1 MATLTASEFGA
12 LGDSAPLHLP
22 MPGLFADVEAGSG
35 AVALTDE
42 FLDAPPGIRVDV
54 LQHWMR
60 ALNRQREAAIVDMF
74 REFAGPLRSL
84 TIVEQI
90 DRFRQFCA
98 RRGVEC
104 PPELPVL
111 LQRF

>member
-42 FLDAPPGIRVDV
+42 FLEAAPRLRLEV
-54 LQHWMR
+54 LQQWVKALNVQKER
-60 ALNRQREAAIVDMF
+60 ALVDMF
-74 REFAGPLRSL
+74 REYAAPLRAL

-90 DRFRQFCA
+90 ERFRVACQ
-98 RRGVEC
+98 RRGVDC
-104 PPELPVL
+104 PPEFPVL